1 MMCLDI
7 DERKFDCVKFG
18 QKFRA
23 WRVSQDLTQSEVA
36 LQLQLAG
43 LVCDDS
49 RISKIE
55 AGRVRMSIFEFE
67 VLRVCFGLSYENIMD

>member
-1 MMCLDI
+1 MCLDI
-7 DERKFDCVKFG
+7 DERKFDVAKFG
-18 QKFRA
+18 RKLRA
-23 WRVSQDLTQSEVA
+23 WRIAEGLTQAELA
-36 LQLQLAG
+36 DQLQLAG